1 LIGKEHHPRRNNKY
15 EMPFAMMLQFQKFF
29 KDHKQ
34 LEEKDKIERWFKQ
47 LHPSESTI
55 VSKSALV

>member
-1 LIGKEHHPRRNNKY
+1 
-15 EMPFAMMLQFQKFF
+15 MPFAMMLQFQKFF